1 MKFIIIH
8 PEDNAA
14 VAIEE
19 IKQGETLD
27 INGQP
32 VTIKNDIKPGHK
44 FAILPIK
51 QNQNVIKYGYEI
63 GHASANIEQGEWI
76 HSHNLKTNLSDII
89 NYSYNPVLQSG
100 AKNGGAVPTFMGY
113 KRKNGKVGT
122 RNELWIINTVGC
134 VNSAAEKIAKICN
147 DKFKGENF
155 DGAFTYTHPYGCSQL
170 GDDLDDTRHV
180 LSGLIKHPNAGAVLV
195 LGLGCENNQLSS
207 LIKQI
212 GAYDPERLSYFN
224 SQEVGDEIDE
234 GVNRAEKLFEAMS
247 RDKRE
252 EVPISEL
259 VIGVK
264 CGGSD
269 ALSGIT
275 ANPLVGRITDMLTQY
290 GGSVI
295 QTEVPE
301 MFGAEQQLMNR
312 AKNEKVYKQIVA
324 MINNFKEYFKSNN
337 QPIYENPSPGN
348 KEGGITTLEEKSLG
362 AIQKGGKA
370 VINQA
375 LDYCSPITEKGLAL
389 MNAPGNDGVS
399 STAMTAGGAAI
410 LLFTTGRG
418 TPLGFPVPTIKIS
431 TNSSLYE
438 RKKTWIDFNAGVLV
452 EGKTDMN
459 EASKNLLDYIIA
471 VASGKER
478 TRNEINGFKEIA
490 LWKKGVTL

>member
-1 MKFIIIH
+1 
-8 PEDNAA
+8 
-14 VAIEE
+14 
-19 IKQGETLD
+19 
-27 INGQP
+27 
-32 VTIKNDIKPGHK
+32 
-44 FAILPIK
+44 
-51 QNQNVIKYGYEI
+51 YR
-63 GHASANIEQGEWI
+63 
-76 HSHNLKTNLSDII
+76 
-89 NYSYNPVLQSG
+89 
-100 AKNGGAVPTFMGY
+100 
-113 KRKNGKVGT
+113 RKNGKVGT

-147 DKFKGENF
+147 EKFKRDNF
-155 DGAFTYTHPYGCSQL
+155 DGAFTFTHPYGCSQL
-170 GDDLDDTRHV
+170 GDDLEDTQHG

-195 LGLGCENNQLSS
+195 LGLGCENNQLKT
-207 LIKQI
+207 LIN
-212 GAYDPERLSYFN
+212 GLNYYDPDRLSYFN
-224 SQEVGDEIDE
+224 SQEVSDEIKE
-234 GVNRAEKLFEAMS
+234 GIARAEMLFEAMKD
-247 RDKRE
+247 DKRE
-252 EVPISEL
+252 EVPVSEL

-290 GGSVI
+290 GGSVL

-312 AKNEKVYKQIVA
+312 AKDERTYKRIVD
-324 MINNFKEYFKSNN
+324 MINNFKEYFKSHN

-348 KEGGITTLEEKSLG
+348 KEGGLTTLEEKSLG

-370 VINQA
+370 VITQV

-399 STAMTAGGAAI
+399 STAMAAGGAAI

-431 TNSSLYE
+431 TNTPLYE
-438 RKKTWIDFNAGVLV
+438 KKQTWIDFNAGVLV
-452 EGKTDMN
+452 EG
-459 EASKNLLDYIIA
+459 ASMENVSKQFMEYIIA
-471 VASGKER
+471 VASGKEQ
-478 TRNEINGFKEIA
+478 TKNEINGFKEIA

>member
-1 MKFIIIH
+1 MKYIIIH
-8 PEDNAA
+8 PDDNAA
-14 VAIEE
+14 VALEDLS
-19 IKQGETLD
+19 QGDTLD
-27 INGQP
+27 VNGKLL
-32 VTIKNDIKPGHK
+32 TLKNDVRRGHK
-44 FAILPIK
+44 FAIAPIK
-51 QNQNVIKYGYEI
+51 ANQNVIKYGYEI
-63 GHASANIEQGEWI
+63 GHAVSDMEPGEWI
-76 HSHNLKTNLSDII
+76 HSHNLKTNLNDII
-89 NYSYNPVLQSG
+89 EYSYNPVPVKKEQRGSS
-100 AKNGGAVPTFMGY
+100 VPVFMGY
-113 KRKNGKVGT
+113 RRKNGKVGT

-147 DKFKGENF
+147 EKFKRDNF
-155 DGAFTYTHPYGCSQL
+155 DGAFTFTHPYGCSQL
-170 GDDLDDTRHV
+170 GDDLEDTQHV

-195 LGLGCENNQLSS
+195 LGLGCENNQLKT
-207 LIKQI
+207 LIN
-212 GAYDPERLSYFN
+212 GLGYYDPERLSYFN
-224 SQEVGDEIDE
+224 SQDVSDEIEE
-234 GVNRAEKLFEAMS
+234 GIARAEKLFEAMKD
-247 RDKRE
+247 DKRE
-252 EVPISEL
+252 EVPVSEL

-290 GGSVI
+290 GGSVL

-312 AKNEKVYKQIVA
+312 AKDERTYKRIVD
-324 MINNFKEYFKSNN
+324 MINNFKEYFKSHN

-348 KEGGITTLEEKSLG
+348 KEGGLTTLEEKSLG

-370 VINQA
+370 VITQV

-399 STAMTAGGAAI
+399 STAMAAGGAAI

-431 TNSSLYE
+431 TNTPLWE
-438 RKKTWIDFNAGVLV
+438 KKKTWIDFNAGVLV
-452 EGKTDMN
+452 EG
-459 EASKNLLDYIIA
+459 ASMQEVSKQFLDYIIS
-471 VASGKER
+471 VASGKEQ
-478 TRNEINGFKEIA
+478 TKNEINGFKEIA